1 MEPDR
6 DSERTHLRDPV
17 SCTGKMLMEHLA
29 QKHDRFLHACID
41 GSAAV
46 FIAILLLTGWFEPS
60 IRTLHIFQSLIYIS
74 ILVLCARRKVV
85 GYGAAIGIAA
95 FWNTANLFVTTF
107 IHSGWTAL
115 LHLIHTGHDAH
126 PELIV
131 APIAAAAHFI
141 LIAACIAA
149 YLVRSTK
156 RRSDPALLIVG
167 ALSSILAFY
176 VIISIWGRQ
185 YLHIFSDMLA
195 WLGIHLPK

>member
-1 MEPDR
+1 
-6 DSERTHLRDPV
+6 
-17 SCTGKMLMEHLA
+17 MLMEHLA

-131 APIAAAAHFI
+131 APIAAAHFI

>member
-1 MEPDR
+1 
-6 DSERTHLRDPV
+6 
-17 SCTGKMLMEHLA
+17 MLMEHSVQPRDHLVQA
-29 QKHDRFLHACID
+29 GIY

-46 FIAILLLTGWFEPS
+46 FIAILQLTGWFEPS
-60 IRTLHIFQSLIYIS
+60 IRTLHLFQSLIYIG
-74 ILVLCARRKVV
+74 ILVLCARRSVV

-131 APIAAAAHFI
+131 APIAAAAHFV
-141 LIAACIAA
+141 LIAACITA
-149 YLVRSTK
+149 YLVRPTK
-156 RRSDPALLIVG
+156 RRSDPALLLAG
-167 ALSSILAFY
+167 ALTSILAFY
-176 VIISIWGRQ
+176 GIISIWGRQ
-185 YLHIFSDMLA
+185 YLHIFSSMLA

>member
-1 MEPDR
+1 MER
-6 DSERTHLRDPV
+6 SV
-17 SCTGKMLMEHLA
+17 A
-29 QKHDRFLHACID
+29 KHDRFLYACIYA
-41 GSAAV
+41 SAAV

-60 IRTLHIFQSLIYIS
+60 IRTLHIFQSLIYII
-74 ILVLCARRKVV
+74 ILVLCARRSVA

-131 APIAAAAHFI
+131 APIAAATHFV

-149 YLVRSTK
+149 YLVRPTT
-156 RRSDPALLIVG
+156 RRSDPALLLAG
-167 ALSSILAFY
+167 ALTSILAFY
-176 VIISIWGRQ
+176 AIISIWGRQ
-185 YLHIFSDMLA
+185 YLHIFSSMLA